1 MTTQTMAAFDT
12 ALRIGE
18 GGKETLNNL
27 GSVCAE
33 YGQLEAA
40 ERYYTQALEADP
52 EYGTS
57 LRNLGKV
64 YVQTGRHREALPLF
78 ERLLKQD
85 PLEPEAN
92 WLAFT
97 CLKEQGRIDEAIA
110 QLERMDTFPGD
121 YREAKSPASPGIT
134 RPSVIPGDKARIYRE
149 LGMIYL
155 NEKHQPAMAHRYF
168 AQSLSIDANQPELQ
182 RLIADLQAGGSP
194 MDDPNAPLMPSD
206 LMPGLPGVP
215 PSIPTPDIPKP
226 GIDVPNV
233 P

>member
-1 MTTQTMAAFDT
+1 MCTHAMAAFDT

-52 EYGTS
+52 DYGTS

-121 YREAKSPASPGIT
+121 YSEAKSPASPGIT
-134 RPSVIPGDKARIYRE
+134 RLSVIPRDKARIYRE
-149 LGMIYL
+149 LGMIYF
-155 NEKHQPAMAHRYF
+155 NDKRQPAMAHRYF
-168 AQSLSIDANQPELQ
+168 ARSLSIDPNQPELQ

-226 GIDVPNV
+226 GIDVPAV

>member
-1 MTTQTMAAFDT
+1 MAAFDT

-40 ERYYTQALEADP
+40 EQYYTQALEADP

-64 YVQTGRHREALPLF
+64 YVQTGQHREALPLF

-110 QLERMDTFPGD
+110 QLERMGSFPTGWG
-121 YREAKSPASPGIT
+121 RVE
-134 RPSVIPGDKARIYRE
+134 DKARIYRE
-149 LGMIYL
+149 MGMIYL
-155 NEKHQPAMAHRYF
+155 NDKRQPAMAHRYF
-168 AQSLSIDANQPELQ
+168 ARSLSIDANQPELQ

-194 MDDPNAPLMPSD
+194 MDDPNAPLTPSD

-215 PSIPTPDIPKP
+215 LSIPTPEIPKP

>member
-1 MTTQTMAAFDT
+1 MY
-12 ALRIGE
+12 
-18 GGKETLNNL
+18 TLNNL

-57 LRNLGKV
+57 LRNLGNV
-64 YVQTGRHREALPLF
+64 YVQTGRHGEALPLF

-97 CLKEQGRIDEAIA
+97 CLKAQGRIDEAIA
-110 QLERMDTFPGD
+110 QLERMGSFP
-121 YREAKSPASPGIT
+121 PGWG
-134 RPSVIPGDKARIYRE
+134 RVEDQARVYRE
-149 LGMIYL
+149 LGMIHL
-155 NEKHQPAMAHRYF
+155 NEKRQPAMAHRYF
-168 AQSLSIDANQPELQ
+168 ARSLSIDPNQPELQ
-182 RLIADLQAGGSP
+182 RLIAELQRGNSQVP
-194 MDDPNAPLMPSD
+194 DPNAPLMPED
-206 LMPGLPGVP
+206 LMSGLPGLPP
-215 PSIPTPDIPKP
+215 AIPTPEIPRP
-226 GIDVPNV
+226 GVSVPAV